1 MKQLLLLGF
10 VCIFF
15 ATESGAQF
23 TRYIVRLKDKGN
35 SSFTLSNPAA
45 YLSLRAIDRRTKY
58 NIALDSTDLPVTP
71 SYVTQIRNVPNVTIL
86 NVSKWLNAIS
96 IQTSDAAAITT
107 ISALPF
113 VQSVGGLA
121 ARPGEGGRLITPNKF
136 ALEEITTPLPANTG
150 KMGEI
155 NGDFFNYG
163 TSSFNEIHLHNGE
176 FLHNIGLRGQGMQIA
191 ILDGGFQNYT
201 SLRAFDSI
209 NANGQV
215 LSTWDFVARHS
226 SVTEDHQHGMQC
238 LSTIAANIPGQFVGK
253 APKAS
258 FHLFRT
264 EDVASEYPIEE
275 HNWVCGAE
283 RADSAGVEIISS
295 SLGYY
300 DFDNAVFNYTYAN
313 MDGNTTMAAK
323 GADLAAKKGIL
334 VFNSAGNEGGNAWNF
349 LVTPSDGDSVVAV
362 GAVSVSGAVG
372 SFSSYGPSG
381 DGQIK
386 PDVASVG
393 VAALVQT
400 TSNTI
405 GTNNGTS
412 FACPNMAGLGTCLWQ
427 GFPEYNNM
435 KILQALK
442 ASGSKYTNPDNRIGY
457 GIPNLKLAFTNLLT
471 EFATSTSSTS
481 ACTATVSWT
490 SKDVS
495 AMKYEIERKGP
506 GEAVYTKVGEVNAQ
520 AGSVLNIRSYQFNNS
535 LNGLNAGTVS
545 YRIRQIVDTATASFT
560 AVYIDTS
567 NTSVAAGCFATGTG
581 NTDPV
586 KEKITIQPNPVNG
599 STVSLTIETPY
610 AIASMPVHIYD
621 AKGALVWQEKS
632 NKGTGKKTMEI
643 NISGLQ
649 SGNYYISVY
658 NGKQL
663 LRTAELIRL

>member
-1 MKQLLLLGF
+1 MKQLLILGF
-10 VCIFF
+10 VCMLF
-15 ATESGAQF
+15 ATESSAQF

-35 SSFTLSNPAA
+35 SSFTLSNPGA
-45 YLSLRAIDRRTKY
+45 YLSLRAIDRRTRY

-71 SYVTQIRNVPNVTIL
+71 SYITQIRNVPNVTIL

-136 ALEEITTPLPANTG
+136 ALEEITTPLPPNTG
-150 KMGEI
+150 KQGDI

-163 TSSFNEIHLHNGE
+163 TSSYNEIHLHNGE

-201 SLRAFDSI
+201 SLKAFDSI

-381 DGQIK
+381 DGQVK

-400 TSNTI
+400 TSNTV

-471 EFATSTSSTS
+471 EFATSTVSTS
-481 ACTATVSWT
+481 ACTATISWT

-495 AMKYEIERKGP
+495 AMKYEIERMGP
-506 GEAVYTKVGEVNAQ
+506 GQSVYTKVGEVNAQ
-520 AGSVLNIRSYQFNNS
+520 AGSILNIRSYQFNNS

-567 NTSVAAGCFATGTG
+567 STTVPAGCFATGTG

-586 KEKITIQPNPVNG
+586 KEKITIQPNPVSG
-599 STVSLTIETPY
+599 STVSLIIETPY

-621 AKGALVWQEKS
+621 AKGSLVWQEKS
-632 NKGTGKKTMEI
+632 TKGTGKKSMEI
-643 NISGLQ
+643 NIAALPSGK
-649 SGNYYISVY
+649 YYISVY

-663 LRTAELIRL
+663 FRTTELIRL

>member
-1 MKQLLLLGF
+1 MKKFVLLGI
-10 VCIFF
+10 VCVFIGSE
-15 ATESGAQF
+15 AGAQF

-35 SSFTLSNPAA
+35 ASFTLANPGA
-45 YLSLRAIDRRTKY
+45 YLSQRAIDRRTKY
-58 NIALDSTDLPVTP
+58 NIPLDSTDLPVTP
-71 SYVTQIRNVPNVTIL
+71 TYITQIRNVANVTVL

-96 IQTSDAAAITT
+96 IQTNDAAAINT
-107 ISALPF
+107 INAMPF

-136 ALEEITTPLPANTG
+136 ALEEITTPLPSNTG
-150 KMGEI
+150 KTGDI

-163 TSSFNEIHLHNGE
+163 TSSYNEIHLHNGE

-191 ILDGGFQNYT
+191 VLDGGFQNYT
-201 SLRAFDSI
+201 SLKAFDSI

-215 LSTWDFVARHS
+215 LSTWDFVARNA

-283 RADSAGVEIISS
+283 RADSAGVDIISS

-323 GADLAAKKGIL
+323 GADLAAKKGLL

-349 LVTPSDGDSVVAV
+349 LVTPSDGDSVIAV

-372 SFSSYGPSG
+372 NFSSYGPSG
-381 DGQIK
+381 DGQVK
-386 PDVASVG
+386 PEVASVG

-400 TSNTI
+400 TSNTV
-405 GTNNGTS
+405 GASNGTS

-427 GFPEYNNM
+427 AFPEYNNM
-435 KILQALK
+435 KIVQALK
-442 ASGSKYTNPDNRIGY
+442 AAGSKYTNPDNRIGY
-457 GIPNLKLAFTNLLT
+457 GIPNMKLAFTNLLT
-471 EFATSTSSTS
+471 DFASSTAS
-481 ACTATVSWT
+481 TNACTATLSWT

-495 AMKYEIERKGP
+495 AMKYEIERMGP
-506 GEAVYTKVGEVNAQ
+506 GETVYTKIGEQLPQ
-520 AGSVLNIRSYQFNNS
+520 AGSLLAIRSYQFTNS

-560 AVYIDTS
+560 AVYIDT
-567 NTSVAAGCFATGTG
+567 TTTTVAAGCFATGTG
-581 NTDPV
+581 NTDPIT
-586 KEKITIQPNPVNG
+586 EKLNIQPNPVTG
-599 STVSLTIETPY
+599 STLSLVIETPN

-621 AKGALVWQEKS
+621 AKGALVWQEKNS
-632 NKGTGKKTMEI
+632 KGSGKKTIEL

-649 SGNYYISVY
+649 AGKYYISVF
-658 NGKQL
+658 NGTKL
-663 LRTAELIRL
+663 IRTAELIRL

>member
-1 MKQLLLLGF
+1 MKKILLLGF
-10 VCIFF
+10 ICIFLV
-15 ATESGAQF
+15 TESGAQF

-35 SSFTLSNPAA
+35 SSFTLSNPGA

-86 NVSKWLNAIS
+86 NVSKWLNAVS

-107 ISALPF
+107 ISAFPF

-150 KMGEI
+150 KMGDI

-201 SLRAFDSI
+201 SLKAFDSI

-215 LSTWDFVARHS
+215 LSTWDFVARNS

-323 GADLAAKKGIL
+323 GADLAAKKGVL

-372 SFSSYGPSG
+372 NFSSYGPSG
-381 DGQIK
+381 DGQVK
-386 PDVASVG
+386 PDMASVG

-400 TSNTI
+400 TSNTV

-442 ASGSKYTNPDNRIGY
+442 SAGSKYTNPDNRIGY

-495 AMKYEIERKGP
+495 AMRYEIERMGP
-506 GEAVYTKVGEVNAQ
+506 GESVYTKVGEVNAQ

-567 NTSVAAGCFATGTG
+567 STSVAAGCFATGTG

-586 KEKITIQPNPVNG
+586 KEKITIQPNPVSG
-599 STVSLTIETPY
+599 STLSLVIETPY
-610 AIASMPVHIYD
+610 AIASMPIHIYD

-632 NKGTGKKTMEI
+632 TKGTGKKTIEI
-643 NISGLQ
+643 NIAGLQ
-649 SGNYYISVY
+649 SGKYYISIY